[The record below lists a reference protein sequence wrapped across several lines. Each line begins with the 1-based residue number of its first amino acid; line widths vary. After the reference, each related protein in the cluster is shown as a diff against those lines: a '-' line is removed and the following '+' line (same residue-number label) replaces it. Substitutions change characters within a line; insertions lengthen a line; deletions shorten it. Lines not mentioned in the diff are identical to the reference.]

1 MSWDMRLKNPQKKAE
16 PMICDG
22 CFHNTVCRL
31 DGNEMLEWCSARAP
45 SADVVEVIRCK
56 DCKYFIKFAEDYI
69 SVEDADGMCDFYD
82 CGMKRLD
89 FCSYGERGDEN
100 AEI

>member
-1 MSWDMRLKNPQKKAE
+1 MAE
-16 PMICDG
+16 MKIPII
-22 CFHNTVCRL
+22 L
-31 DGNEMLEWCSARAP
+31 DVEEIKEYLSSN
-45 SADVVEVIRCK
+45 DIVEVVRCK

-89 FCSYGERGDEN
+89 FCSYGERRDEN